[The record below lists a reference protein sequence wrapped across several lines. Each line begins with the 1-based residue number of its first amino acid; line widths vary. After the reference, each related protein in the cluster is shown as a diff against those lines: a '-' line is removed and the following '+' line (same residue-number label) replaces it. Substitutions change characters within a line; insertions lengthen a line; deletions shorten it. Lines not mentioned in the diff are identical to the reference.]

1 MAPNTGFEAFTKH
14 EEPGSRDWARGLR
27 AMCVD
32 KVASVRYRLYFDRGL
47 TRALDSYCN
56 NVYAVVLPVT
66 YGRCVVP

>member
-1 MAPNTGFEAFTKH
+1 MRSRVRATGRVAF
-14 EEPGSRDWARGLR
+14 G